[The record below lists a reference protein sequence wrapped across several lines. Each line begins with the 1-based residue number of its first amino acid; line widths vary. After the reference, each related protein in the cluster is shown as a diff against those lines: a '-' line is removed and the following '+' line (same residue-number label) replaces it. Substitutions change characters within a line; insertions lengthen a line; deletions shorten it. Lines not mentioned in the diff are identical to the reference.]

1 LVAVESSLQEV
12 GRHRVKVSV
21 TVPPDEAKPVLDL
34 AYRHLA
40 GSINVPG
47 FRKGK
52 APRKVVEAQVGRGS
66 VLQEFLEHALPEFY
80 YRALREHELAPIADP
95 EFDDVQV
102 AEVESTG
109 LSFTATVDVRPRITF
124 SEEDYRG
131 IRIERPVASVTEAEV
146 DEQLERLRERFAELE
161 TVGHPARKG
170 DYVLADI
177 RSYIHEEEIPEL
189 TGQDVLYEVGTE
201 AMVPELDKELEGAR
215 RGDILKL
222 NASLPERFGERAG
235 QEVAFQVLVK
245 EIKSKRLPAL
255 DEGFART
262 ASEFETLE
270 ELRADIREKFRRL
283 KEAQTD
289 ARIRDEALRLI
300 SEKVTADL
308 PDRLIDQET
317 ESRVQSAQQRAE
329 LQGTTLEAVLQASDI
344 EELQFRSD
352 ARAHA
357 IKAVK
362 ADLALEAVA
371 RAEGIRVGDE
381 ELDRAVQALAREV
394 GRSPKEVR
402 QSLDRT
408 GQITSLAGDIIRDKA
423 LTVVVEH
430 AEVVGDD
437 GSEPEPP
444 QVEEG
449 KDR

>member
-1 LVAVESSLQEV
+1 LVVVESSLEEV

-21 TVPPDEAKPVLDL
+21 TVSPEETKPSLDL

-52 APRKVVEAQVGRGS
+52 APRQVVDAQVGRGA

-95 EFDDVQV
+95 EFDDVKV
-102 AEVESTG
+102 AEVETSG
-109 LSFTATVDVRPRITF
+109 LSFTATVDVRPRIAF
-124 SEEDYRG
+124 AEEDYKG
-131 IRIERPVASVTEAEV
+131 LRIERPVVSVTEAEV
-146 DEQLERLRERFAELE
+146 DEHLDRLRERFAELD

-201 AMVPELDKELEGAR
+201 AIVPELDKELEGAR

-222 NASLPERFGERAG
+222 NAALPERYGDRAG
-235 QEVAFQVLVK
+235 QEVSFQVLVK
-245 EIKSKRLPAL
+245 EIKSKRLPPL
-255 DEGFART
+255 DDSFAKT
-262 ASEFETLE
+262 ASEFDTLD
-270 ELRADIREKFRRL
+270 ELRADVREKLRQL
-283 KEAQTD
+283 KAAQTD
-289 ARIRDEALRLI
+289 ARIRDEALRLV
-300 SEKVTADL
+300 SENVTADL
-308 PDRLIDQET
+308 PEKLIDQET
-317 ESRVQSAQQRAE
+317 ESRVQGARQRAE
-329 LQGTTLEAVLQASDI
+329 SQGTTLEAVLQASDV

-357 IKAVK
+357 TRAVK

-371 RAEGIRVGDE
+371 RTEGLKVTDE
-381 ELDRAVQALAREV
+381 ELDRAVQALAKEV
-394 GRSPKEVR
+394 GRSAKEVR
-402 QSLDRT
+402 RSLERT

-423 LTVVVEH
+423 LGVVVEN
-430 AEVVGDD
+430 AEVVGEDE
-437 GSEPEPP
+437 SEAEPP
-444 QVEEG
+444 QAEKG

>member
-1 LVAVESSLQEV
+1 
-12 GRHRVKVSV
+12 VKVSAQV
-21 TVPPDEAKPVLDL
+21 TAEEAKPLLDL

-52 APRKVVEAQVGRGS
+52 APRKVVEAHVGRGA

-102 AEVESTG
+102 AEVEASG
-109 LSFTATVDVRPRITF
+109 LSFTAMVDVRPRISFT
-124 SEEDYRG
+124 EEDYKG

-146 DEQLERLRERFAELE
+146 DEQLDRLRERFAELE

-177 RSYIHEEEIPEL
+177 RSYVHEEEVPEL

-201 AMVPELDKELEGAR
+201 AMVPELDRELEGAR

-222 NASLPERFGERAG
+222 NATLPERFGERAG

-255 DEGFART
+255 DDDFAKT
-262 ASEFETLE
+262 ASEFDTLE
-270 ELRADIREKFRRL
+270 DLRGDVREKLRRL

-308 PDRLIDQET
+308 PDKLIDQET
-317 ESRVQSAQQRAE
+317 ESRVQSARQRAE

-352 ARAHA
+352 ARSHA
-357 IKAVK
+357 TRAVK

-371 RAEGIRVGDE
+371 RAEGIRVADE
-381 ELDRAVQALAREV
+381 ELERAVQALAREV
-394 GRSPKEVR
+394 GRNPKEVR
-402 QSLDRT
+402 RSLDRT

-423 LTVVVEH
+423 LGVVVEH

-437 GSEPEPP
+437 ESEAEPP
-444 QVEEG
+444 QPEEG

>member
-1 LVAVESSLQEV
+1 MESSLQDV
-12 GRHRVKVSV
+12 GRHRVKVTASV
-21 TVPPDEAKPVLDL
+21 TPDEAKPVLDL

-52 APRKVVEAQVGRGS
+52 APRKVVEAHVGRGA

-80 YRALREHELAPIADP
+80 FRALREHDLAPIGDP
-95 EFDDVQV
+95 EFDDVKV
-102 AEVESTG
+102 AEVEMSG

-124 SEEDYRG
+124 TEEDYKG
-131 IRIERPVASVTEAEV
+131 LRIERPVATVTEAEV
-146 DEQLERLRERFAELE
+146 DEQLDRLRERFAELE
-161 TVGHPARKG
+161 TVGHPARRG

-177 RSYIHEEEIPEL
+177 RSYVHDQEIPEL

-201 AMVPELDKELEGAR
+201 AMVPEVDRELEGAR
-215 RGDILKL
+215 RGDILKA
-222 NASLPERFGERAG
+222 NATLPERFGDRAG
-235 QEVAFQVLVK
+235 QEVSFQVLVK

-255 DEGFART
+255 DDGFAKT
-262 ASEFETLE
+262 ASEFDTLD
-270 ELRADIREKFRRL
+270 ELRADIREKLGRL

-300 SEKVTADL
+300 SEKVTGDL

-317 ESRVQSAQQRAE
+317 ESRVQSARRRAE
-329 LQGTTLEAVLQASDI
+329 LQGTTLEEALRASDV

-357 IKAVK
+357 TRAVR

-371 RAEGIRVGDE
+371 RAEGIRVTDE
-381 ELDRAVQALAREV
+381 ELDRAVQALAQEV

-402 QSLDRT
+402 RSLERT

-423 LTVVVEH
+423 LGVVVDN
-430 AEVVGDD
+430 AEIIG
-437 GSEPEPP
+437 GPEGEPP
-444 QVEEG
+444 QDEEG

>member
-12 GRHRVKVSV
+12 GRHRVKVAV

-52 APRKVVEAQVGRGS
+52 APRKVIEAQVGRGT

-80 YRALREHELAPIADP
+80 YGALREHELAPIGDP
-95 EFDDVQV
+95 VFDDVQV
-102 AEVESTG
+102 AEVEATG

-124 SEEDYRG
+124 SDQDYKG
-131 IRIERPVASVTEAEV
+131 IRIERPVPSVTEAEV
-146 DEQLERLRERFAELE
+146 DEQLDRLRERFAELE

-170 DYVLADI
+170 DYVLGDI
-177 RSYIHEEEIPEL
+177 RSYVHEEEIPEL

-222 NASLPERFGERAG
+222 NATLPERFGDRAG

-255 DEGFART
+255 DEGFAKT
-262 ASEFETLE
+262 SSEFDTLE
-270 ELRADIREKFRRL
+270 ELRADVRKKMRRL

-289 ARIRDEALRLI
+289 ARIRDEALRLV

-317 ESRVQSAQQRAE
+317 ESRVQSARQRAE

-357 IKAVK
+357 VRAVK

-371 RAEGIRVGDE
+371 RAEGIRVKDE
-381 ELDRAVQALAREV
+381 ELEQAVQALAREL

-402 QSLDRT
+402 RSLDRT

-423 LTVVVEH
+423 LGIVVEN

-437 GSEPEPP
+437 GSEAEPP

>member
-1 LVAVESSLQEV
+1 MESTLEEV

-21 TVPPDEAKPVLDL
+21 TATPEETKPVLDL

-52 APRKVVEAQVGRGS
+52 APRKIVEAQVGRGTI
-66 VLQEFLEHALPEFY
+66 LQEFLEHALPEFY
-80 YRALREHELAPIADP
+80 YRALREHELAPIAEP

-102 AEVESTG
+102 AEVETAG

-124 SEEDYRG
+124 AEEDYKG

-146 DEQLERLRERFAELE
+146 DEQLDRLRERFAELE

-177 RSYIHEEEIPEL
+177 RGYVHEEEIPEL
-189 TGQDVLYEVGTE
+189 TGQDILYEVGTE
-201 AMVPELDKELEGAR
+201 SVVPELDREMEGAR
-215 RGDILKL
+215 RGDILKV
-222 NASLPERFGERAG
+222 NATLPERYGERAG
-235 QEVAFQVLVK
+235 QEVSFQVLVK

-255 DEGFART
+255 DESFAKT
-262 ASEFETLE
+262 ASEFDTLD
-270 ELRADIREKFRRL
+270 ELRADIRKKLRRL

-289 ARIRDEALRLI
+289 ARIRDEALRLV

-317 ESRVQSAQQRAE
+317 ESRVQSARQRAE
-329 LQGTTLEAVLQASDI
+329 LQGTTLEAVLQASDV

-357 IKAVK
+357 IRAVK

-371 RAEGIRVGDE
+371 RAEGIAVSDE
-381 ELDRAVQALAREV
+381 ELERAVQSLAREV

-402 QSLDRT
+402 RSLDRT
-408 GQITSLAGDIIRDKA
+408 GQVTSLAGDIIRNKA
-423 LTVVVEH
+423 LDLLVES
-430 AEVVGDD
+430 ADVSTGGVPAAT
-437 GSEPEPP
+437 EPGPTEDK
-444 QVEEG
+444 EG
-449 KDR
+449 EHE